1 MALYQ
6 SDLRAAARRSTQ
18 PRFRTLNEATAAGA
32 QTAFLCHS
40 HKDEELVRGLVQTF
54 EDAGLKIYVDWA
66 DSSMPETPD
75 RNTASRIQQKIR
87 SMNLF
92 LFLATAN
99 SMSSRW
105 CPWEIGFADGVK
117 PIDSLLVIPTSD
129 GYTTHGAEYLD
140 LYRRIDLANGGALAT
155 WKPRE
160 TTNGT
165 YLRDFR

>member
-1 MALYQ
+1 MALSQ
-6 SDLRAAARRSTQ
+6 NDLRAAARRSIQ
-18 PRFRTLNEATAAGA
+18 PRFRTLTEASAAGV

-40 HKDEELVRGLVQTF
+40 HKDQDLVRGLVQTF

-75 RNTASRIQQKIR
+75 RNTASRIQQKIK
-87 SMNLF
+87 SLNLF

-117 PIDSLLVIPTSD
+117 KADSILVIPTSD

-140 LYRRIDLANGGALAT
+140 LYRRIDVANDGALAA
-155 WKPRE
+155 WQPRE
-160 TTNGT
+160 TSGT
-165 YLRDFR
+165 YLRDVR